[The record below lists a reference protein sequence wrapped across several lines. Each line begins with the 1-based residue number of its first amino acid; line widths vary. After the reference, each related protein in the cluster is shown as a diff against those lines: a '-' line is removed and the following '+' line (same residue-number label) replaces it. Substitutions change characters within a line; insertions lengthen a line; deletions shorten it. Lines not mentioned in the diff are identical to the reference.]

1 MTRIMRYALAA
12 LLIGTVCGCRYSLPP
27 GFVKV
32 DPIWDTRVRAVSAE
46 GAAITLRVE
55 TNPENGDLAFW
66 EKAIMTRLVEFRGY
80 RLADRREIKHGDE
93 TPGVQMT
100 FDYQRDGIDYTY
112 VVNVMVKGR
121 KVYCIEIAGEKTDI
135 APQLTA
141 ISDAVRKWPLS

>member
-1 MTRIMRYALAA
+1 MTRIMRYALAT
-12 LLIGTVCGCRYSLPP
+12 LLIGTVCGCQYSLPP

-32 DPIWDTRVRAVSAE
+32 DPTWGTRVRAVSAE
-46 GAAITLRVE
+46 GAAITLRAE

-66 EKAIMTRLVEFRGY
+66 EKSILARLVEFRGY
-80 RLADRREIKHGDE
+80 KLADRKEIEHDDE

-100 FDYQRDGIDYTY
+100 FDYQRDGINYTY
-112 VVNVMVKGR
+112 VITVLVKGR
-121 KVYCIEIAGEKTDI
+121 TVYCIEVAGEKKQI

>member
-1 MTRIMRYALAA
+1 MTQITRYALVG
-12 LLIGTVCGCRYSLPP
+12 LLIGTVCGCRFSLPP

-32 DPIWDTRVRAVSAE
+32 DPMWDTRVRAVSAD
-46 GAAITLRVE
+46 GAAITLRAE

-80 RLADRREIKHGDE
+80 QLADRQEIRHGDE

-112 VVNVMVKGR
+112 VIIVLVKGG
-121 KVYCIEIAGEKTDI
+121 KVYCIEIAGEKAHIT
-135 APQLTA
+135 PQLTA

>member
-1 MTRIMRYALAA
+1 MMRMTRYGVAG
-12 LLIGTVCGCRYSLPP
+12 LLIGMVSGCQYAMPA

-32 DPIWDTRVRAVSAE
+32 EPTGDTRLRAVSAD
-46 GAAITLRVE
+46 GAAITLRAE

-66 EKAIMTRLVEFRGY
+66 EKAIRARLVEFRGY
-80 RLADRREIKHGDE
+80 KLVDRRDVKHGDK

-112 VVNVMVKGR
+112 EITVLVKGR
-121 KVYCIEIAGEKTDI
+121 TVYCIEVAGDKKQL

-141 ISDAVRKWPLS
+141 VEDAVRKWPLS